1 MVGQMLVFSQCTV
14 VKAKKVA
21 DLHILFSDYNNETCC
36 FDYKCRFKDGQ
47 LIAQRGKEWI
57 HLNPENFQQCNATFP
72 YSWAFYS
79 LS

>member
-47 LIAQRGKEWI
+47 LIAQRGKE
-57 HLNPENFQQCNATFP
+57 
-72 YSWAFYS
+72 
-79 LS
+79 